1 MHMKIV
7 VLGGAG
13 LIGSKTVAIL
23 RTGGHEAV
31 AASPKTGMILH
42 HCITGTNISP
52 HPRPPTSEHQAQL
65 LYIPAV
71 DTPSEFIHRPRIHI
85 VASAY
90 TFPRRASPL
99 AALFSFTH
107 TP

>member
-23 RTGGHEAV
+23 RPGGHEAV

-52 HPRPPTSEHQAQL
+52 TRDHP
-65 LYIPAV
+65 PAN
-71 DTPSEFIHRPRIHI
+71 TRRNFF
-85 VASAY
+85 
-90 TFPRRASPL
+90 TFPR
-99 AALFSFTH
+99 
-107 TP
+107 